1 MRGNLTIFKKGVVLV
16 AVPFLFQL
24 AFVGLVAVMVAEDEE
39 AGGWSF
45 HTKEVLRQAQAVLT
59 RLVDAE
65 TGSRGFMLTGDP
77 VFTEPFDRA
86 RQEVPASLLQLETLV
101 GDNPEQEARVREL
114 AVKAQKVIDWHATSI
129 NLVRQGKPEQAVTLA
144 KTLKGKEQMDE
155 IRQDMNAFLAEE
167 QRLDQEREQIYK
179 RLQQR
184 FFWVLVGG
192 AAVSLLSTVAMT
204 FVFNRGIS
212 GRLATLTNNAQRLAD
227 GKDLA
232 PPLGGS
238 DEITYVD
245 RAFHTMAAELARST
259 QAMRDQSRLLQSVLD
274 NMGDGVVVADQNGKF
289 LIFNPAAER
298 ILGFGAIDTIPA
310 AWTERYGVYLPDQ
323 VTAFPPDRLP
333 LVRAMKG
340 EIVDADEQFVRNAHV
355 PAGVWLSVS
364 ARPLMD
370 ASQGSLGGVV
380 VFRDVSVLKRK
391 EEEVRKLNEELEQ
404 RVVERTADLA
414 EANRDLEQKNQ
425 ENEMFVYSVS
435 HDLRAP
441 LVNLQ
446 GFGEELGMVC
456 QDLRALL
463 ADDAVPPV
471 VRDRGLALLD
481 GDVAESTRFIQT
493 GVLRLSGIIDALL
506 RLSRAGRV
514 EYRWQRVEVNA
525 VVARVVE
532 SLNGTITQR
541 GATVRMR
548 NLPPVWGDPT
558 AVEQI
563 FANLI
568 GNALNYL
575 DSKRPG
581 VIEVGGENRT
591 GGSATGADSAF
602 HTYYVK
608 DNGLGIPESYRPKI
622 FQAFQRLHPQV
633 AKGEGIGLV
642 MVRRMVERHGGKIW
656 LESAQ
661 GAGSTFFVTLPSSGV
676 NGNGGESKLNGV
688 CVSERE

>member
-1 MRGNLTIFKKGVVLV
+1 
-16 AVPFLFQL
+16 
-24 AFVGLVAVMVAEDEE
+24 
-39 AGGWSF
+39 
-45 HTKEVLRQAQAVLT
+45 
-59 RLVDAE
+59 
-65 TGSRGFMLTGDP
+65 
-77 VFTEPFDRA
+77 
-86 RQEVPASLLQLETLV
+86 
-101 GDNPEQEARVREL
+101 
-114 AVKAQKVIDWHATSI
+114 
-129 NLVRQGKPEQAVTLA
+129 
-144 KTLKGKEQMDE
+144 
-155 IRQDMNAFLAEE
+155 
-167 QRLDQEREQIYK
+167 
-179 RLQQR
+179 
-184 FFWVLVGG
+184 
-192 AAVSLLSTVAMT
+192 
-204 FVFNRGIS
+204 
-212 GRLATLTNNAQRLAD
+212 
-227 GKDLA
+227 
-232 PPLGGS
+232 
-238 DEITYVD
+238 
-245 RAFHTMAAELARST
+245 
-259 QAMRDQSRLLQSVLD
+259 
-274 NMGDGVVVADQNGKF
+274 
-289 LIFNPAAER
+289 
-298 ILGFGAIDTIPA
+298 
-310 AWTERYGVYLPDQ
+310 
-323 VTAFPPDRLP
+323 
-333 LVRAMKG
+333 
-340 EIVDADEQFVRNAHV
+340 
-355 PAGVWLSVS
+355 
-364 ARPLMD
+364 
-370 ASQGSLGGVV
+370 
-380 VFRDVSVLKRK
+380 
-391 EEEVRKLNEELEQ
+391 
-404 RVVERTADLA
+404 
-414 EANRDLEQKNQ
+414 
-425 ENEMFVYSVS
+425 
-435 HDLRAP
+435 
-441 LVNLQ
+441 
-446 GFGEELGMVC
+446 
-456 QDLRALL
+456 
-463 ADDAVPPV
+463 
-471 VRDRGLALLD
+471 
-481 GDVAESTRFIQT
+481 
-493 GVLRLSGIIDALL
+493 LSGIIDALL